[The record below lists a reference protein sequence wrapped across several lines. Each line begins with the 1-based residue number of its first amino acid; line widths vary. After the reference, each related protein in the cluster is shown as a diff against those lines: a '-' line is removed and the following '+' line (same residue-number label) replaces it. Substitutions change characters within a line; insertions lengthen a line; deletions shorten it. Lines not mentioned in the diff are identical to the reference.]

1 MDKLSYTSYTEN
13 YRIFPHMSER
23 IEIEFGS
30 RVRKLRE
37 EAGLSSREFAL
48 MIGRSKAY
56 IIQLENGHRNVSLDT
71 IERIAAG
78 LGISLTD
85 LFKNLDTHVEVS
97 AIDRS
102 TPPPVD
108 DDRVVSEILPTPPL
122 DNESSL

>member
-1 MDKLSYTSYTEN
+1 
-13 YRIFPHMSER
+13 MSER

-30 RVRKLRE
+30 RVRTLRE

-48 MIGRSKAY
+48 RIGRSKAY

-102 TPPPVD
+102 TPP
-108 DDRVVSEILPTPPL
+108 RRR
-122 DNESSL
+122 

>member
-1 MDKLSYTSYTEN
+1 
-13 YRIFPHMSER
+13 MSER

-102 TPPPVD
+102 TPPPVG
-108 DDRVVSEILPTPPL
+108 DDRIVSEILPTPPL
-122 DNESSL
+122 DNASSL